1 MLGLQFECLIYNN
14 LRDIVRCIGLDQ
26 TLILSAA
33 PYVQNPTTR
42 SAGCQI
48 DLLVQTRRM
57 LYVVEIKRRE
67 SVGEWVVAEVEEKV
81 SKLKAMHGVSV
92 IPVLVYDG
100 HLSKRVPADGY
111 FGRII
116 SACELLG
123 LPNYCSGNEMS

>member
-1 MLGLQFECLIYNN
+1 
-14 LRDIVRCIGLDQ
+14 
-26 TLILSAA
+26 
-33 PYVQNPTTR
+33 
-42 SAGCQI
+42 
-48 DLLVQTRRM
+48 M

-111 FGRII
+111 FVRII

-123 LPNYCSGNEMS
+123 LPD